1 MTSSVTYEKKKKKKK
16 TAVIERLSWQLGMQ
30 FSGRYRC
37 REVAVRGRSKLY
49 HSLIPFSFFSQDSS
63 YPSEA

>member
-1 MTSSVTYEKKKKKKK
+1 MEAPYGSNFVTIHDFVSHLWKKKKKIK

-37 REVAVRGRSKLY
+37 REVAVRGGSKLY
-49 HSLIPFSFFSQDSS
+49 HS
-63 YPSEA
+63 